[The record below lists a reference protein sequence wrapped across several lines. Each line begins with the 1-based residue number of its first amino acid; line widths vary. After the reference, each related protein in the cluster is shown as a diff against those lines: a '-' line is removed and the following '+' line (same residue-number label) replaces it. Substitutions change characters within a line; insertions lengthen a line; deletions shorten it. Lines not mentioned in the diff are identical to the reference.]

1 MIEVQKPFMLVMRPP
16 DVAKT
21 ELEEGIKHVQFA
33 IELCNLQHQ
42 AGRRFMM
49 EHPANATS
57 WCLDCV
63 QSLLKQAN
71 VMKVNFD
78 SCMFEM
84 RARDAISEVAAKT
97 RIGFITNSVPVAET
111 LRQIQ

>member
-1 MIEVQKPFMLVMRPP
+1 MRAGLVIALTETDEDGMPYDLAKESVRRKVMKMIEVQKPFMLVMRPP

-57 WCLDCV
+57 WC
-63 QSLLKQAN
+63 
-71 VMKVNFD
+71 
-78 SCMFEM
+78 
-84 RARDAISEVAAKT
+84 
-97 RIGFITNSVPVAET
+97 
-111 LRQIQ
+111 